1 MSSYFCRHAVNV
13 TPSSIACAAPCA
25 TNGNI
30 GWQASPSSVTL
41 PTDQRASG
49 ARSNRPQMNVSSL
62 PETEMAFDFYA
73 ERRSQQSVPVVP
85 ALLMHGH
92 GHHAEAG
99 ELVAQAQAMNHA
111 SCVWR
116 HVDASADFA

>member
-41 PTDQRASG
+41 PTDQRARRAVKQAPDERFLHG
-49 ARSNRPQMNVSSL
+49 VEHARHVLVP
-62 PETEMAFDFYA
+62 AG
-73 ERRSQQSVPVVP
+73 ERRTRLVDVTAIGPGFLRP
-85 ALLMHGH
+85 RILLD
-92 GHHAEAG
+92 
-99 ELVAQAQAMNHA
+99 N
-111 SCVWR
+111 
-116 HVDASADFA
+116 